1 MDNYTLFSK
10 ELSICYFL
18 QNEEMNEKEMNE
30 AFEEDETII
39 QGILMGMI
47 MVDDEIGNLWSEE
60 NE

>member
-47 MVDDEIGNLWSEE
+47 MVDDEIENLWSEE

>member
-18 QNEEMNEKEMNE
+18 QNEEMNEKEMSE
-30 AFEEDETII
+30 AFEEDQTII

-47 MVDDEIGNLWSEE
+47 MVDDKIENLWSEE